1 MTLGDNGRFG
11 VARYRHRGQ
20 PDEDFGDGG
29 VASANFTPF
38 NDEGKALD
46 FQPCGAAPDGA
57 SKTCIVMVG
66 KAQPLEDGP
75 GDVAL
80 VYHYRAGPDGEDPQA
95 DADARLIAAAPE
107 LLRALEAIVA
117 RVTGEFDSTAL
128 EEFGPLSTWAA
139 DDIIALARAAIA
151 KTTGEGS

>member
-1 MTLGDNGRFG
+1 MTTKHTPGPWRVED
-11 VARYRHRGQ
+11 RHPQRACL
-20 PDEDFGDGG
+20 EI
-29 VASANFTPF
+29 S
-38 NDEGKALD
+38 
-46 FQPCGAAPDGA
+46 
-57 SKTCIVMVG
+57 SKY
-66 KAQPLEDGP
+66 P